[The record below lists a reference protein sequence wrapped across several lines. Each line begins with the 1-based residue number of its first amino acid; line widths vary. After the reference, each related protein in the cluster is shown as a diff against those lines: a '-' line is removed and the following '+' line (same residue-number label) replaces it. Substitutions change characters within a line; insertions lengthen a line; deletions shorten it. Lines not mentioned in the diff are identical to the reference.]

1 MRDGALSAHRA
12 ALLAGLTFAAAAA
25 AASVAAA
32 PPPAAPERSMPAR
45 LASRSLLLDA
55 ADRDGL
61 AVAVGERGHVL
72 LSRDGGKTWTQAEAP
87 TRALLTGVWLHDAQL
102 GWAVGHDETILR
114 TRDGGKTW
122 QRVRHV
128 PEEEKPLL
136 DVWFR
141 DEKSGFVVGAYG
153 LLLATA
159 DGGDT
164 WEPRTVAEGDDRH
177 LNHVT
182 EAGGSLYISG
192 EAGALYRSED
202 GGQTWQALQS
212 PYEGSFFGLL
222 PLSDGGLLAFG
233 LRGNAFRSE
242 DKGKTWTRIASGTE
256 ATLMTGRELGDG
268 KVAVAGMA
276 GVLLWSE
283 DGGRTFRL
291 RELDDRKASLAI
303 LPGAAGGVVLLGE
316 GGVRP
321 IEKPF

>member
-1 MRDGALSAHRA
+1 MRENALSAQGA
-12 ALLAGLTFAAAAA
+12 ALFVILTLAEAG
-25 AASVAAA
+25 SAA
-32 PPPAAPERSMPAR
+32 PPAAAERSSPAR
-45 LASRSLLLDA
+45 LATRSLLLDA

-72 LSRDGGKTWTQAEAP
+72 LSSDGGKSWAQVEAP
-87 TRALLTGVWLHDAQL
+87 TRALLTGVWLHDARL

-122 QRVRHV
+122 QRVRHA

-141 DEKSGFVVGAYG
+141 DESRGFAVGAYG
-153 LLLATA
+153 LLLSTT

-164 WEPRTVAEGDDRH
+164 WESRTVAEGNDTH
-177 LNHVT
+177 LNAIA
-182 EAGGSLYISG
+182 EAGGSLYLAG
-192 EAGALYRSED
+192 EAGSLYRSDD
-202 GGQTWQALQS
+202 GGESWQALES
-212 PYEGSFFGLL
+212 PYQGSFFGLL

-233 LRGNAFRSE
+233 LRGNVFRSE
-242 DKGKTWTRIASGTE
+242 DRGKTWNSVPSGTE
-256 ATLMTGRELGDG
+256 ATLMAGRELGEG

-291 RELDDRKASLAI
+291 RELADRKASLAI
-303 LPGAAGGVVLLGE
+303 LPGTAGGVVLLGE

-321 IEKPF
+321 VEKPF

>member
-1 MRDGALSAHRA
+1 MREKTLSAQGA
-12 ALLAGLTFAAAAA
+12 ALLAFLTLAPA
-25 AASVAAA
+25 VAAA
-32 PPPAAPERSMPAR
+32 PPPAPERSMPAR
-45 LASRSLLLDA
+45 LATRSLLLDA

-72 LSRDGGKTWTQAEAP
+72 LSGDGGKTWIQAEAP
-87 TRALLTGVWLHDAQL
+87 TRALLTGVWLHDARL

-122 QRVRHV
+122 QRIRHA
-128 PEEEKPLL
+128 PEAEKPLL

-141 DEKSGFVVGAYG
+141 DEKRGFAIGAYG
-153 LLLATA
+153 LLLTTA

-164 WEPRTVAEGDDRH
+164 WETRTVVEGNDTH
-177 LNHVT
+177 LNAIA
-182 EAGGSLYISG
+182 EAGGSLYLAG
-192 EAGALYRSED
+192 EAGSLYRSDD
-202 GGQTWQALQS
+202 GGDSWQALES
-212 PYEGSFFGLL
+212 PYQGSFFGLL

-233 LRGNAFRSE
+233 LRGHVFRSE
-242 DKGKTWTRIASGTE
+242 DRGKTWISVPSGTE
-256 ATLMTGRELGDG
+256 ATLTTGRELGGG
-268 KVAVAGMA
+268 KVALAGMA

-303 LPGAAGGVVLLGE
+303 LPGSAGGLVLLGE

-321 IEKPF
+321 IAHPF

>member
-1 MRDGALSAHRA
+1 MRVRTPFAQGA
-12 ALLAGLTFAAAAA
+12 ALLALLTIAP
-25 AASVAAA
+25 AASAA
-32 PPPAAPERSMPAR
+32 PPAAPERSMPAR

-72 LSRDGGKTWTQAEAP
+72 VSRDGGKSWTQSEVP
-87 TRALLTGVWLHDAQL
+87 SRALLTGVWLHDALL

-122 QRVRHV
+122 ERVRHA

-141 DEKSGFVVGAYG
+141 DEKRGFAIGAYG

-164 WEPRTVAEGDDRH
+164 WEKRTVVEGDDLH
-177 LNHVT
+177 LNQIA
-182 EAGGSLYISG
+182 EAGGSLYIAG
-192 EAGALYRSED
+192 EAGSLYRSDD
-202 GGQTWQALQS
+202 GGESWRAIES
-212 PYEGSFFGLL
+212 PYEGSLFGLL
-222 PLSDGGLLAFG
+222 PLGDGGLLVLG
-233 LRGNAFRSE
+233 LRGHVFRS
-242 DKGKTWTRIASGTE
+242 DDGGKTWARVDSGTE
-256 ATLMTGRELGDG
+256 ATLTTGRELGGG

-276 GVLLWSE
+276 GVLLLSE

-291 RELDDRKASLAI
+291 RELEDRKATLAI
-303 LPGAAGGVVLLGE
+303 LPGSSGGIVLLGE

-321 IEKPF
+321 IERPF

>member
-1 MRDGALSAHRA
+1 MRSTILSAQGA
-12 ALLAGLTFAAAAA
+12 ALLALLTIGP
-25 AASVAAA
+25 AASSA
-32 PPPAAPERSMPAR
+32 PPAPPERSMPAR

-55 ADRDGL
+55 ADRAGL

-87 TRALLTGVWLHDAQL
+87 TREVLTGVWLHDARV

-114 TRDGGKTW
+114 TRDGGATW
-122 QRVRHV
+122 QRVRHA

-141 DEKSGFVVGAYG
+141 DEMSGFVVGAYG

-182 EAGGSLYISG
+182 GAGGSLYISG
-192 EAGALYRSED
+192 EAGALYRSDD
-202 GGQTWQALQS
+202 GGQSWQALES

-242 DKGKTWTRIASGTE
+242 DKGKTWARVASGTE
-256 ATLMTGRELGDG
+256 ATLMAGRDFGDG
-268 KVAVAGMA
+268 RVAVAGMA

-303 LPGAAGGVVLLGE
+303 LPGSAGGVVLLGE

-321 IEKPF
+321 VEKPF

>member
-1 MRDGALSAHRA
+1 MRLGALSARGA
-12 ALLAGLTFAAAAA
+12 APLAVLTFAAAAA
-25 AASVAAA
+25 ATSAAAA
-32 PPPAAPERSMPAR
+32 PPPAVPEHSMPAR

-55 ADRDGL
+55 ANRDGL

-72 LSRDGGKTWTQAEAP
+72 VSRDGGKAWTQADVP
-87 TRALLTGVWLHDAQL
+87 TRALLTGVWLYDAHL

-114 TRDGGKTW
+114 TRDGGATW
-122 QRVRHV
+122 ERIRYA

-141 DEKSGFVVGAYG
+141 DEKRGLAVGAYG
-153 LLLATA
+153 LLLATT

-164 WEPRTVAEGDDRH
+164 WERKTVAEGDDRH

-182 EAGGSLYISG
+182 EAGGSIYISG
-192 EAGALYRSED
+192 EAGALYRSDDD
-202 GGQTWQALQS
+202 GETWNALAS

-222 PLSDGGLLAFG
+222 PLSDGGLLVFG

-242 DKGKTWTRIASGTE
+242 DRGKTWTRVASGTE
-256 ATLMTGRELGDG
+256 ATLTVGRTLGG
-268 KVAVAGMA
+268 GTVAVAGMA

-283 DGGRTFRL
+283 DGGRSFRL
-291 RELDDRKASLAI
+291 RELDDRKASMAI
-303 LPGAAGGVVLLGE
+303 LPGTAGGVVLLGE

>member
-1 MRDGALSAHRA
+1 MRNGALSARGA
-12 ALLAGLTFAAAAA
+12 ALFVVLTLAPAGMAA
-25 AASVAAA
+25 
-32 PPPAAPERSMPAR
+32 PPAAPERSMPSR
-45 LASRSLLLDA
+45 LAARSLLLDA

-61 AVAVGERGHVL
+61 AVAVGERGHVV
-72 LSRDGGKTWTQAEAP
+72 LSSDGGKTWTQVEAP
-87 TRALLTGVWLHDAQL
+87 TRALLTGVWLHDARL
-102 GWAVGHDETILR
+102 GWAVGHDGTILR

-122 QRVRHV
+122 QRIRHA

-141 DEKSGFVVGAYG
+141 DEKQGFAIGAYG

-164 WEPRTVAEGDDRH
+164 WDGRTVVEGDDTH
-177 LNHVT
+177 LNAIA
-182 EAGGSLYISG
+182 EAGGSLYLAG
-192 EAGALYRSED
+192 EAGSLYRSDD
-202 GGQTWQALQS
+202 GGGRWQALES
-212 PYEGSFFGLL
+212 PYQGSFFGLL

-233 LRGNAFRSE
+233 LRGNVFRSE
-242 DKGKTWTRIASGTE
+242 DRGKTWNSVASGTE
-256 ATLMTGRELGDG
+256 ATLTTGRELGEG

-303 LPGAAGGVVLLGE
+303 LPGKADGLVLLGE
-316 GGVRP
+316 GGIRP
-321 IEKPF
+321 IAKPF